1 MCIRDRLD
9 TFVINPH
16 GRLQEWVA
24 EEKGHFHSVGLQDYV
39 LQAHDLLTKNTPK
52 LQADNGAVSDN
63 LDGAY
68 QTYEKG
74 RDSSVS
80 CACHWTVNMAAA
92 AGHGKLWG
100 ECYSVSPCAIMVAPD
115 SGIAKPEELAGVGVQ
130 VGYQSGSHYAT
141 IQALEA
147 FLPSNEIELQ
157 FGGNPSERVDQLLD
171 GVVTAATVFG
181 PQLYI
186 LEQLGYR
193 KILDCTFMIAA
204 MIDPGVD
211 ADQARKYFEALRMA
225 QTDLDQMHQPYLH
238 YYLNEIPERHA
249 QLVDVKRFGPGE
261 RLVFEPYTEAMY
273 KETQQWIT
281 ERGIFTE
288 GRNAAK
294 PPTLENYEKS
304 VVRLESS

>member
-1 MCIRDRLD
+1 MKP
-9 TFVINPH
+9 FVINPH

-24 EEKGHFHSVGLQDYV
+24 EEKGYFDCAGLKNYSLLSHS
-39 LQAHDLLTKNTPK
+39 LLTKNTPK
-52 LQADNGAVSDN
+52 PELAEGAVTDN
-63 LDGAY
+63 REGAY

-100 ECYSVSPCAIMVAPD
+100 ECYSVSPCAIMVAPQ
-115 SGIAKPEELAGVGVQ
+115 SHYMKPEDLAGIGVQ

-141 IQALEA
+141 IQALEE
-147 FLPSNEIELQ
+147 FLPSDQIQLQ

-171 GVVTAATVFG
+171 GVVEAATVFG

-204 MIDPGVD
+204 MVDPDVD
-211 ADQARKYFEALRMA
+211 PDQTDKYFEALRLA
-225 QTDLDQMHQPYLH
+225 QRDLDQMHQPYLH

-249 QLVDVKRFGPGE
+249 KLIDVKRFGPGE
-261 RLVFEPYTEAMY
+261 RIVFEPYTDAMY
-273 KETQQWIT
+273 QETQQWIL
-281 ERGIFTE
+281 ERGIFESNGVVAGADPTAPDLDDY
-288 GRNAAK
+288 GNA
-294 PPTLENYEKS
+294 
-304 VVRLESS
+304 VVRIAT

>member
-1 MCIRDRLD
+1 MNK
-9 TFVINPH
+9 FVINPH

-24 EEKGHFHSVGLQDYV
+24 EEKGYFVEAGLGDYE
-39 LQAHDLLTKNTPK
+39 LQAHELLTKDTPK
-52 LQADNGAVSDN
+52 VVATDAAVSDN
-63 LDGAY
+63 REGAY

-100 ECYSVSPCAIMVAPD
+100 ECYSVSPCAIMVGPD
-115 SGIAKPEELAGVGVQ
+115 SDYKKPEDLAGVEVQ

-147 FLPSNEIELQ
+147 FMPAADIKLQ
-157 FGGNPSERVDQLLD
+157 FGGNPSERVDQLLE
-171 GVVTAATVFG
+171 GIVEAATVFG

-193 KILDCTFMIAA
+193 KILDCTFMVAA
-204 MIDPGVD
+204 MVD
-211 ADQARKYFEALRMA
+211 ADVNPEQARKYFEALRLA
-225 QTDLDQMHQPYLH
+225 QRDLDQIHQPYLH

-249 QLVDVKRFGPGE
+249 KLVDVKRFGPGE
-261 RLVFEPYTEAMY
+261 RIVFEPYTEAMY
-273 KETQQWIT
+273 QETQQWII
-281 ERGIFTE
+281 ERGIFDE
-288 GRNAAK
+288 DKLSAAGPGQ
-294 PPTLENYEKS
+294 PPALEEYDKS
-304 VVRLESS
+304 VVRLASG

>member
-1 MCIRDRLD
+1 MTEFI
-9 TFVINPH
+9 INPH
-16 GRLQEWVA
+16 GRLQEWIA
-24 EEKGHFHSVGLQDYV
+24 QEKGYFSAVGLRNYS
-39 LQAHDLLTKNTPK
+39 LQPHELLTKDTPRVE
-52 LQADNGAVSDN
+52 ATNVAVANN

-100 ECYSVSPCAIMVAPD
+100 ECYSVSPCAIMVSAH
-115 SGIAKPEELAGVGVQ
+115 SGITTPAELANVGVQ

-141 IQALEA
+141 IQALEP
-147 FLPSNEIELQ
+147 FLPVDSINLQ

-204 MIDPGVD
+204 MVDPTVD
-211 ADQARKYFEALRMA
+211 TDQARKYFEALRMA

-238 YYLNEIPERHA
+238 YYLHEIPDRHA
-249 QLVDVKRFGPGE
+249 RLVDVKRFGPGE
-261 RLVFEPYTEAMY
+261 RIVFEPYTEAMY
-273 KETQQWIT
+273 RDTQQWIT
-281 ERGIFTE
+281 ERGIFE
-288 GRNAAK
+288 SSDNHGHGIVER
-294 PPTLENYEKS
+294 LQYERS
-304 VVRLESS
+304 VVRLGSSAD

>member
-1 MCIRDRLD
+1 M
-9 TFVINPH
+9 TNFVINPH

-24 EEKGHFHSVGLQDYV
+24 EEKGYFQAAGLQNYS
-39 LQAHDLLTKNTPK
+39 LQAHELLTKDTPK
-52 LQADNGAVSDN
+52 LAGTSGAVSN
-63 LDGAY
+63 KLDGAY
-68 QTYEKG
+68 QTYERG

-92 AGHGKLWG
+92 AGHGRLWG
-100 ECYSVSPCAIMVAPD
+100 ECYSVSPCAIMVAAD
-115 SGIAKPEELAGVGVQ
+115 SGISKPEDLANVGVQ

-147 FLPSNEIELQ
+147 FLPDSDIKLQ
-157 FGGNPSERVDQLLD
+157 FGGNPSERVDQLMD
-171 GVVTAATVFG
+171 GLVTAATVFG

-193 KILDCTFMIAA
+193 KILDCTFMVAA
-204 MIDPGVD
+204 MVD
-211 ADQARKYFEALRMA
+211 SDVESEQARKYFNALRMA

-249 QLVDVKRFGPGE
+249 KLVDVKRFGPGE

-273 KETQQWIT
+273 RETQQWILD
-281 ERGIFTE
+281 RRIFGE
-288 GRNAAK
+288 ESAATGTAA
-294 PPTLENYEKS
+294 PTLNSYESS
-304 VVRLESS
+304 VVRLESNTA